1 MASEP
6 TGTVSAELAKQ
17 LTYLAEEENVAHDLY
32 VLDNK
37 LESGA
42 NRIGPSAGREDRRA
56 DAERAHQSV
65 RGYPRTFENLT
76 DLGSRR
82 RDGTAP

>member
-17 LTYLAEEENVAHDLY
+17 LTDLAEEENVAHDLY
-32 VLDNK
+32 VLANK

-42 NRIGPSAGREDRRA
+42 NRGRKCVNARNITR
-56 DAERAHQSV
+56 V
-65 RGYPRTFENLT
+65 P
-76 DLGSRR
+76 
-82 RDGTAP
+82 